1 MAFDSGT
8 SGSTLAS
15 GRGHSGALSVSE
27 TAKCGSEQAI
37 LCKAGFFGA
46 GLGGPGP
53 PPPSPPM
60 SEVRN
65 HAVLS
70 EGELQ
75 VDSLFFSTPRL
86 LRPLSLSLLRRFCA
100 DCDAEVSL
108 LGAWL

>member
-1 MAFDSGT
+1 M
-8 SGSTLAS
+8 
-15 GRGHSGALSVSE
+15 R
-27 TAKCGSEQAI
+27 
-37 LCKAGFFGA
+37 
-46 GLGGPGP
+46 
-53 PPPSPPM
+53 
-60 SEVRN
+60 EVRN

-86 LRPLSLSLLRRFCA
+86 LRPLSLSLLRRFRA